1 MEERSFPWVAIC
13 GLCGLGVWEV
23 WHLPNIL
30 VYHSPGYL
38 LPTSNLEAKG
48 NATPDLGGLP
58 STLLTLCLALS
69 LVSFLPT
76 LVSAADNNVCVL
88 MILAGLGFTL
98 TYQVN
103 VFFFYIKSRSISGLA
118 LMLC

>member
-1 MEERSFPWVAIC
+1 MWRK
-13 GLCGLGVWEV
+13 GLSLGLRFVGSLALVWDV
-23 WHLPNIL
+23 QHLPSIL
-30 VYHSPGYL
+30 GHRSPGYL
-38 LPTSNLEAKG
+38 LPTRNLEATG

-58 STLLTLCLALS
+58 NTLLTSCLAPN

-76 LVSAADNNVCVL
+76 LVSVADNNVCVL

-118 LMLC
+118 VMLC